1 MKPVIITL
9 LYLTFGGNIEQ
20 TSFEI
25 ATGESCSSWFN
36 RNVKVM
42 ENKKKKLFSRLSRQ
56 EEQFEWLPEKGEG
69 VQKSAWEMRLS
80 NNGFAIRGHCLKQL
94 DPKQRR

>member
-1 MKPVIITL
+1 MKLKKRKKTTFDNIGNTTIIPTSVIESIRKISPLKKVKPVIITL

-20 TSFEI
+20 RASFEI

-42 ENKKKKLFSRLSRQ
+42 ENKKKKLFSNHVYMSI
-56 EEQFEWLPEKGEG
+56 K
-69 VQKSAWEMRLS
+69 VK
-80 NNGFAIRGHCLKQL
+80 K
-94 DPKQRR
+94 